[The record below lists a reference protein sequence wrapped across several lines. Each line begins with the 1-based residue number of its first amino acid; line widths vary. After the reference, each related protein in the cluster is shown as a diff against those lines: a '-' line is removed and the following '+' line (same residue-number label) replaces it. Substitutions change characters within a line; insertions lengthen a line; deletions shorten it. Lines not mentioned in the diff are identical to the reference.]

1 MSWDCRL
8 SKAAAK
14 ELARLPRDRQQQI
27 ADTIAQMRSDP
38 LGGDVLP
45 IKSGKFKGALRRRS
59 GRYRIIFSVDVAQNI
74 IEIAAILI
82 RTEKT
87 YR

>member
-8 SKAAAK
+8 SEAAAK
-14 ELARLPRDRQQQI
+14 ELARLARDRQQQI
-27 ADTIAQMRSDP
+27 GDTIAQMRSDP
-38 LGGDVLP
+38 FGGDVLP

-59 GRYRIIFSVDVAQNI
+59 GRYCIIFSIDIAQKI
-74 IEIAAILI
+74 VEIAAILI

>member
-1 MSWDCRL
+1 
-8 SKAAAK
+8 
-14 ELARLPRDRQQQI
+14 
-27 ADTIAQMRSDP
+27 MRADP

-45 IKSGKFKGALRRRS
+45 IKRGRFKGALRRRS
-59 GRYRIIFSVDVAQNI
+59 GRYRIIFSIDTAQNI

>member
-8 SKAAAK
+8 SKAAARD
-14 ELARLPRDRQQQI
+14 LARLPRDRQEQI

-45 IKSGKFKGALRRRS
+45 IKSGKFEGTLRRRS
-59 GRYRIIFSVDVAQNI
+59 GRYRIIFSIDMAQNI
-74 IEIAAILI
+74 VEIAAILI

>member
-14 ELARLPRDRQQQI
+14 DLARLPRDRQQQI
-27 ADTIAQMRSDP
+27 ADTIAQMRSNP

-45 IKSGKFKGALRRRS
+45 VRSRKFKGALRRRS
-59 GRYRIIFSVDVAQNI
+59 GSYRIVFSINPAQNI
-74 IEIAAILI
+74 IEVAAILR

>member
-27 ADTIAQMRSDP
+27 GNTIAQMRSDP

-45 IKSGKFKGALRRRS
+45 IRSGKFEGALRRRS
-59 GRYRIIFSVDVAQNI
+59 GRYRIIFSLDPARNI

-82 RTEKT
+82 RSEKT

>member
-1 MSWDCRL
+1 MSWGCRL

-14 ELARLPRDRQQQI
+14 DLARLPRDRQQQI
-27 ADTIAQMRSDP
+27 ADAIAQMRSDP

-45 IKSGKFKGALRRRS
+45 IKSGKFKGASRRHC
-59 GRYRIIFSVDVAQNI
+59 GRYRIIFSIDSAQAI
-74 IEIAAILI
+74 IEIAAILV

-87 YR
+87 Y